1 MSETKKV
8 SVWKQTILAAMTN
21 YIDAGSIV
29 AGAAGLPLW
38 TEYLKMDSIHLGL
51 LAAFSSNAVSAALG
65 AFIGGKICDKYGR
78 KFVYTYDLLIY
89 MIGMMLIVFAVNFP
103 MLFIGYII
111 VGLSVGAGVTAS
123 WTLIAEQAPAKDRAR
138 HCGAAQVAWALGP
151 SVVLILS
158 VFLGPLGL
166 LGNRIVFGHLILV
179 ALVTWLLRFRMPE
192 SQDWKDGKAREAD
205 LIARGLLKKL
215 TLKTFLTGINLRTI
229 LFLTAVYAIWNLA
242 AGTVG
247 FFMTH
252 IFVEIAELK
261 IETANLLTAGYFGVT
276 ALATLFIFMPL
287 GDRVNRRLLYCVLGS
302 IGVAAWLL
310 LGGCK
315 TVTFGIGLIFVIL
328 YGINNGSCQQPFYQL
343 WCSELFPVRY
353 RAFAQGITFFTARVV
368 LGIWSCLFP
377 FIKENWGFSAAAMIM
392 AGFVGFSMLAGTI
405 WAPNTSGKSLEQIE
419 RERYG
424 DEFADSQE
432 ELDAAKNGTN
442 N

>member
-1 MSETKKV
+1 MTKMKKV
-8 SVWKQTILAAMTN
+8 SSWKQTILAAMTN

-38 TEYLKMDSIHLGL
+38 EKYLGMDSTQLGL

-89 MIGMMLIVFAVNFP
+89 MLGMLLIVFAVNFP

-151 SVVLILS
+151 TTVLLLS
-158 VFLGPLGL
+158 VWLGYIGL
-166 LGNRIVFGHLILV
+166 LGNRIVFAHLILV

-192 SQDWKDGKAREAD
+192 SEDWKASKKKEAD
-205 LIARGLLKKL
+205 LIARGELQKL
-215 TLKTFLTGINLRTI
+215 TLKTFLTGINLKTI

-247 FFMTH
+247 FFMTY
-252 IFVEIAELK
+252 IFVNNGNF
-261 IETANLLTAGYFGVT
+261 TSTQANLLTAAYFGVT
-276 ALATLFIFMPL
+276 ALATLFIFMTL
-287 GDRVNRRLLYCVLGS
+287 GDRINRRLLYFILGL
-302 IGVAAWLL
+302 IGVIAWLL
-310 LGGCK
+310 LGCSGK
-315 TVTFGIGLIFVIL
+315 VTLGIGLAFVIL
-328 YGINNGSCQQPFYQL
+328 YGINNGACQQPFYQL

-353 RAFAQGITFFTARVV
+353 RAFAQGITFFTARIV
-368 LGIWSCLFP
+368 LGIWSCCFP
-377 FIKENWGFSAAAMIM
+377 FIRDHWGFTVAALIM
-392 AGFVGFSMLAGTI
+392 AGFVGFSMLVGTI
-405 WAPNTSGKSLEQIE
+405 WAPDTSGKTLDQIE

-424 DEFADSQE
+424 ESFASSDQNSTSGE
-432 ELDAAKNGTN
+432 
-442 N
+442 